1 MRVANLSGRTVLIE
15 RDRAL
20 DVHTVSSGR
29 FGPAPATVYAD
40 WPAFAEWARAIT
52 GTVDGEPFDR
62 RELGAPSPAPSQVFA
77 IGLNYRDHAAET
89 GLDAPDAPPT
99 FTKFASCLTGPETDL
114 VLPTDTVDWEVELV
128 AVIGRE
134 ATDVPA
140 ADAWSYVA
148 GLTVGQDFSER
159 TSQMA
164 GPAPQF
170 SLAKSFP
177 GFGATGPWLVT
188 PDEFADRDDLTIACE
203 IDGETVQSGRTGQM
217 MFPVADLIAH
227 LSAVCTL
234 RPGDL
239 IFTGTPAGVGVGRSP
254 QRFLVPGNVVTSSI
268 EGIGSLVQRCVAGA
282 K

>member
-1 MRVANLSGRTVLIE
+1 MRVANLSGRAVLI
-15 RDRAL
+15 DDSRAI
-20 DVHTVSSGR
+20 DVHIASSGR
-29 FGPAPATVYAD
+29 FGPAPAAVYAE
-40 WPAFAEWARAIT
+40 WPAFTAWAAT
-52 GTVDGEPFDR
+52 ALGSGGGKPFAARD
-62 RELGAPSPAPSQVFA
+62 LGAPSPTPSQVFA

-89 GLDAPDAPPT
+89 GHAAPDAPPT

-134 ATDVPA
+134 ATNVAA
-140 ADAWSYVA
+140 ADAWSHVA

-188 PDEFADRDDLTIACE
+188 PDEFADRNDLAIECE
-203 IDGETVQSGRTGQM
+203 IDGETVQSGRTAQM
-217 MFPVADLIAH
+217 MFPVAELIAH

-239 IFTGTPAGVGVGRSP
+239 VFTGTPAGVGVGRDP
-254 QRFLVPGNVVTSSI
+254 QRFLAPGNVVTSRI
-268 EGIGSLVQRCVAGA
+268 EGIGTLVQRCVR
-282 K
+282 

>member
-1 MRVANLSGRTVLIE
+1 MRVANLSGRTVLIDD
-15 RDRAL
+15 DRVI
-20 DVHTVSSGR
+20 DVHAASAGR
-29 FGPAPATVYAD
+29 FGPDPASVYAEWD
-40 WPAFAEWARAIT
+40 AFTAWAGSVLGSGT
-52 GTVDGEPFDR
+52 GTTFATRD
-62 RELGAPSPAPSQVFA
+62 LGAPSPTPSQVFA

-89 GLDAPDAPPT
+89 GLAAPDAPPT
-99 FTKFASCLTGPETDL
+99 FTKFASCLTGPETEL

-134 ATDVPA
+134 ATNVGA
-140 ADAWSYVA
+140 ADAWNHVA

-188 PDEFADRDDLTIACE
+188 PDEFTDRNDLAIECE
-203 IDGETVQSGRTGQM
+203 IDGETVQSGRTAQM
-217 MFPVADLIAH
+217 MFPVAELIAH

-239 IFTGTPAGVGVGRSP
+239 VFTGTPAGVGVGRDP
-254 QRFLVPGNVVTSSI
+254 QRFLAPGNVVTSRI
-268 EGIGSLVQRCVAGA
+268 EGIGALVQRCVR
-282 K
+282 

>member
-1 MRVANLSGRTVLIE
+1 MRVANLSGRAVLVDD
-15 RDRAL
+15 DRAI
-20 DVHTVSSGR
+20 DIHTASSGR
-29 FGPAPATVYAD
+29 FGPDPASVYAE
-40 WPAFAEWARAIT
+40 WSAFTAWAASVL
-52 GTVDGEPFDR
+52 GGGAGETFASRD
-62 RELGAPSPAPSQVFA
+62 LGAPSPTPSQVFA

-89 GLDAPDAPPT
+89 GLAAPDAPPT

-114 VLPTDTVDWEVELV
+114 TLPTDTVDWEVELV

-134 ATDVPA
+134 ATNVGV
-140 ADAWSYVA
+140 ADAWNHVA

-188 PDEFADRDDLTIACE
+188 PDEFADPNDLAIECE
-203 IDGETVQSGRTGQM
+203 IDGETVQSGRTAQM
-217 MFPVADLIAH
+217 MFPVAELIAH

-239 IFTGTPAGVGVGRSP
+239 VFTGTPAGVGVGRDP
-254 QRFLVPGNVVTSSI
+254 QRFLAPGNVVTSRI
-268 EGIGSLVQRCVAGA
+268 EGIGALVQRCVQ
-282 K
+282 

>member
-1 MRVANLSGRTVLIE
+1 MRMANLSGRAVLVAD
-15 RDRAL
+15 DRAI
-20 DVHTVSSGR
+20 DIHSASSGR
-29 FGPAPATVYAD
+29 FGPDPASIYAD
-40 WPAFAEWARAIT
+40 WEAFTAWAATAT
-52 GTVDGEPFDR
+52 GGDAAAAFDVR
-62 RELGAPSPAPSQVFA
+62 DLEAPSPTPSQIFA

-99 FTKFASCLTGPETDL
+99 FTKFASCLTGPATDL

-134 ATDVPA
+134 ATNVSA
-140 ADAWSYVA
+140 ADAWDHVA

-188 PDEFADRDDLTIACE
+188 PDEFADRDDLAIECE
-203 IDGETVQSGRTGQM
+203 IDGETVQSGRTAQM
-217 MFPVADLIAH
+217 MFPVAELIAH

-239 IFTGTPAGVGVGRSP
+239 VFTGTPAGVGVGRDP
-254 QRFLVPGNVVTSSI
+254 QRFLVPGNVVTSRI
-268 EGIGSLVQRCVAGA
+268 EGIGTLVQRCV

>member
-1 MRVANLSGRTVLIE
+1 MRVANLSGRTVLI
-15 RDRAL
+15 DDSRAI
-20 DVHTVSSGR
+20 DVHTASSGR
-29 FGPAPATVYAD
+29 FGPAPASVY
-40 WPAFAEWARAIT
+40 AEWAAFT
-52 GTVDGEPFDR
+52 AWATTVLGSGGGESFAARD
-62 RELGAPSPAPSQVFA
+62 LGAPSPTPSQVFA

-89 GLDAPDAPPT
+89 GLAAPDAPPT
-99 FTKFASCLTGPETDL
+99 FTKFVSCLTGPETDL

-134 ATDVPA
+134 ATNVGA
-140 ADAWSYVA
+140 ADAWSHVA

-188 PDEFADRDDLTIACE
+188 PDEFADPNDLAIECA
-203 IDGETVQSGRTGQM
+203 IDGETVQSGRTAQM
-217 MFPVADLIAH
+217 MFPVAELIAH

-239 IFTGTPAGVGVGRSP
+239 VFTGTPAGVGVGRDP
-254 QRFLVPGNVVTSSI
+254 QRFLAPGNVVTSRI
-268 EGIGSLVQRCVAGA
+268 EGIGTLVQRCVR
-282 K
+282 

>member
-1 MRVANLSGRTVLIE
+1 MRVANLAGRAVLIDG
-15 RDRAL
+15 DRAV
-20 DVHTVSSGR
+20 DVHAASAGR
-29 FGPAPATVYAD
+29 FGPALPGIYAE
-40 WPAFAEWARAIT
+40 WEAFAAWARTAT
-52 GTVDGEPFDR
+52 GAVDGVLFDR
-62 RELGAPSPAPSQVFA
+62 RDLDAPSPAPSQVFA

-89 GLDAPDAPPT
+89 GLDAPAAPPT

-114 VLPTDTVDWEVELV
+114 TLPTDTVDWEVELV
-128 AVIGRE
+128 AVVGRE
-134 ATDVPA
+134 ATGVDA
-140 ADAWSYVA
+140 ADAWSYIA

-188 PDEFADRDDLTIACE
+188 PDEFADRDDLAIECA
-203 IDGETVQSGRTGQM
+203 IDGETVQSGRTAQM
-217 MFPVADLIAH
+217 MFPVAELVAH

-239 IFTGTPAGVGVGRSP
+239 IFTGTPAGVGVGRNP
-254 QRFLVPGNVVTSSI
+254 QRFLAPGNVVTSCI
-268 EGIGSLVQRCVAGA
+268 EGIGALVQRCVTAT
-282 K
+282 

>member
-1 MRVANLSGRTVLIE
+1 MRIANLAGRAVLIDG
-15 RDRAL
+15 DRAV
-20 DVHTVSSGR
+20 DVHTASAGR
-29 FGPAPATVYAD
+29 FGPDPVAI
-40 WPAFAEWARAIT
+40 FAEWDAFTDWAAT
-52 GTVDGEPFDR
+52 TTDVEVGVAFDR
-62 RELGAPSPAPSQVFA
+62 RDLGAPSPAPAQVFA

-89 GLDAPDAPPT
+89 GLAAPDAPPT

-114 VLPTDTVDWEVELV
+114 ALPTDTVDWEVELV

-134 ATDVPA
+134 ATDVA
-140 ADAWSYVA
+140 TDDAWSHIA
-148 GLTVGQDFSER
+148 GLTTGQDFSER

-177 GFGATGPWLVT
+177 GFGPTGPWLVT
-188 PDEFADRDDLTIACE
+188 PDEFADPNDLAIECA
-203 IDGETVQSGRTGQM
+203 IDGETVQSGRTAQM
-217 MFPVADLIAH
+217 IFPVAELIAH
-227 LSAVCTL
+227 VSAVCTL

-254 QRFLVPGNVVTSSI
+254 QRFLAPGNIVTSSI
-268 EGIGSLVQRCVAGA
+268 EGIGPLVQRCVPGA

>member
-1 MRVANLSGRTVLIE
+1 M
-15 RDRAL
+15 
-20 DVHTVSSGR
+20 
-29 FGPAPATVYAD
+29 
-40 WPAFAEWARAIT
+40 
-52 GTVDGEPFDR
+52 
-62 RELGAPSPAPSQVFA
+62 FA

-227 LSAVCTL
+227 LSAVCACCARAT
-234 RPGDL
+234 
-239 IFTGTPAGVGVGRSP
+239 
-254 QRFLVPGNVVTSSI
+254 
-268 EGIGSLVQRCVAGA
+268 
-282 K
+282 

>member
-1 MRVANLSGRTVLIE
+1 MRIANLSGRAVLVDD
-15 RDRAL
+15 DRAI
-20 DVHTVSSGR
+20 DVHAASCGR
-29 FGPAPATVYAD
+29 FGPDLASVYTE
-40 WPAFAEWARAIT
+40 WEAFSAWA
-52 GTVDGEPFDR
+52 GTALGAGAGESFDTR
-62 RELGAPSPAPSQVFA
+62 DLEAPSPTPSQVFA

-114 VLPTDTVDWEVELV
+114 MLPTDTVDWEVELV

-134 ATDVPA
+134 ATNVSA
-140 ADAWSYVA
+140 ADAWDHVA

-159 TSQMA
+159 TSQLA

-188 PDEFADRDDLTIACE
+188 PDEFANRDDLAIECE
-203 IDGETVQSGRTGQM
+203 IDGESVQSGRTAQM
-217 MFPVADLIAH
+217 MFPVAELIAH

-239 IFTGTPAGVGVGRSP
+239 VFTGTPAGVGVGRDP
-254 QRFLVPGNVVTSSI
+254 QRFLVSGNVVTSRI
-268 EGIGSLVQRCVAGA
+268 EGIGALVQRCV

>member
-1 MRVANLSGRTVLIE
+1 MRIANLSGRAVLT
-15 RDRAL
+15 DGHRAV
-20 DVHTVSSGR
+20 DVHTASAGR
-29 FGPAPATVYAD
+29 FGPDLPGVYAE
-40 WPAFAEWARAIT
+40 WPAFTAWAAAADPTSGDR
-52 GTVDGEPFDR
+52 FDVR
-62 RELGAPSPAPSQVFA
+62 DLGAPSPAPSQVFA

-114 VLPTDTVDWEVELV
+114 RLPTDTVDWEVELV

-134 ATDVPA
+134 ATAVTA
-140 ADAWSYVA
+140 ADAWKHVA

-170 SLAKSFP
+170 SLAKSHP
-177 GFGATGPWLVT
+177 GFGPTGPWLVT
-188 PDEFADRDDLTIACE
+188 PDEFADPDDLAIECA
-203 IDGETVQSGRTGQM
+203 IDGETVQSGRTSQM

-234 RPGDL
+234 RPGD
-239 IFTGTPAGVGVGRSP
+239 IVFTGTPAGVGVGRSP
-254 QRFLVPGNVVTSSI
+254 QRFLAPGNVVTTRI
-268 EGIGSLVQRCVAGA
+268 EGIGALVQRCVTD
-282 K
+282 

>member
-1 MRVANLSGRTVLIE
+1 MRMANLSGRAVLVAD
-15 RDRAL
+15 DRAI
-20 DVHTVSSGR
+20 DIHSASSGR
-29 FGPAPATVYAD
+29 FGPDPASIYAD
-40 WPAFAEWARAIT
+40 WEAFTAWAATAT
-52 GTVDGEPFDR
+52 GGDAAAAFDVR
-62 RELGAPSPAPSQVFA
+62 DLEAPSPTPSQIFA
-77 IGLNYRDHAAET
+77 IGLNYRDHATET

-99 FTKFASCLTGPETDL
+99 FTKFASCLTGPATDL

-134 ATDVPA
+134 ATNVSA
-140 ADAWSYVA
+140 ADAWDHVA

-188 PDEFADRDDLTIACE
+188 PDEFANRNDLAIECE
-203 IDGETVQSGRTGQM
+203 IDGETVQSGRTAQM
-217 MFPVADLIAH
+217 MFPVAELIAH

-239 IFTGTPAGVGVGRSP
+239 VFTGTPAGVGVGRDP
-254 QRFLVPGNVVTSSI
+254 RRFLVPGNVVTSRI
-268 EGIGSLVQRCVAGA
+268 EGIGTLVQRCI